1 MSSSTKHRKIDPQIN
16 GFQRPTLGPVRHFDI
31 MTGDFIQ
38 LLHINNNHWVCMSSI
53 DCLPGHVNLLDSMSS
68 PVISH
73 EVRELAMHLLGPSFK
88 GINNIPVQQQH
99 NGSDCG
105 VFTIAFAACLAYG
118 KTPLINF
125 DIPRMRPHLL
135 KGLLNAAISY

>member
-1 MSSSTKHRKIDPQIN
+1 
-16 GFQRPTLGPVRHFDI
+16 

-38 LLHINNNHWVCMSSI
+38 LLHINNNHWVCTISI

-68 PVISH
+68 PVISQ
-73 EVRELAMHLLGPSFK
+73 EVRELAMHLPGPSFK

-135 KGLLNAAISY
+135 RCLKACSMQLFPTRGNM